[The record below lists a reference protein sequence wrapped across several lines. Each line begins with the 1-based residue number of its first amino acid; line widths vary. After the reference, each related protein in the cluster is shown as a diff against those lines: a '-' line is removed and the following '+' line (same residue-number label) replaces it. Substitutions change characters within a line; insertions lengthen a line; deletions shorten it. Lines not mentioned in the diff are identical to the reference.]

1 MTIISSNINVI
12 ITHGSKSYGNQF
24 VPATSPLPL
33 SSPHL
38 FRHHCIQQQSQRST
52 SPPPS
57 SSLSLQVLTPFEWTG
72 KGFDSLR
79 CFGTSRLLHQQIAY
93 MMAIRTKLCGC
104 DLHYFRRQSF
114 APKARQRIWIKC
126 SSEHS
131 RIRKEREGGAPSHSH
146 LVSWHSER
154 LPPLSHL
161 QERLARLQHHR
172 RKLDT
177 TYVLMRRA
185 QPSAPRK
192 FYLSSHTTLH

>member
-131 RIRKEREGGAPSHSH
+131 RIRKEREGGRPAIHILCLGIRRGCPHYPICKRDWH
-146 LVSWHSER
+146 GYNTIGGSW
-154 LPPLSHL
+154 
-161 QERLARLQHHR
+161 
-172 RKLDT
+172 T
-177 TYVLMRRA
+177 
-185 QPSAPRK
+185 QPM
-192 FYLSSHTTLH
+192 Y

>member
-126 SSEHS
+126 SSEQS
-131 RIRKEREGGAPSHSH
+131 YKKGEGRGGAQPFTSCVLAFGEAAPTIPS
-146 LVSWHSER
+146 
-154 LPPLSHL
+154 
-161 QERLARLQHHR
+161 ARETGTATTPYR